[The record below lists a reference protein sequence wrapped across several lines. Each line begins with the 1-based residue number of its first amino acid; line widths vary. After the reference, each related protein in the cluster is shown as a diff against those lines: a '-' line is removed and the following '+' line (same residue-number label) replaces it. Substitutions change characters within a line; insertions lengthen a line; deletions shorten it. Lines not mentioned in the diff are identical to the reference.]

1 MSSPML
7 MGIFKNSPVNTLTR
21 TVSVWFPCDTNK
33 KSAGIASNSS
43 VVPGLPQPNQIDEQI
58 QTPTLELIWHTR
70 KVCREGTIY
79 PQTHYGTCLLQLTR
93 GIPSAMSL
101 IGFYLWKFG
110 TTKRQS
116 VMTPFMYVAPKL
128 RTKT

>member
-1 MSSPML
+1 ML
-7 MGIFKNSPVNTLTR
+7 MGIFKISPVNTLTR

-43 VVPGLPQPNQIDEQI
+43 VIPGPEIALTIDEQI

-101 IGFYLWKFG
+101 IVNSEFLRFG